1 MNKSE
6 LTQIDDVAKADLKQ
20 LLMQYHTSSNGLTS
34 QAAAD
39 RLAQDGPNTIRNV
52 KKRSEILVFIENFTS
67 MMAILL
73 WISGIIAMAA
83 HMVELGIAIWAVNV
97 INGCFSY
104 WQQHAAQ
111 KATDSLKKML
121 PSYVKVRRDGQSLR
135 VNTEDVVTGDLIE
148 LQAGDAVPADARII
162 TSANLEID
170 ESSLTGESVPVDK
183 TPEYHHDQGEFSQDN
198 MLFAGTVTTNGTALA
213 LVYATGMDTEF
224 GRIATLTQGQKKV
237 VYPLQR
243 ELNHLTRQL
252 TIIAMVIGIAF
263 FGLAIFFVH
272 YPVANSFIFAL
283 GMIVAFIPEGLLPTV
298 TLSLAQGTQRMAKR
312 HALLKNLNSVETL
325 GETTVI
331 CSDKTGTLTQNQM
344 TVNHLWLAGNTY
356 DVTGTGYVTNGKIMA
371 GNQAVSLEQDSDLA
385 TLIRIATLDNDTSV
399 DEGTSN
405 EKAKILG
412 TPTEA
417 ALVILTRKAGEDRQA
432 LTKQFERLGELPFD
446 SKRKLMSTITK
457 TPAGNWLIYTKGAL
471 GSELAACDRILDKGV
486 VRPLTEQDR
495 QRIVAANEQYAREGL
510 RSLAFSYREVTAD
523 DPLVGTKIADYTP
536 QTAETHMVFVGLMV
550 MSDPPRPEI
559 YDAVQKCH
567 RARIRIIMVTGDSPV
582 TAKSIAT
589 KIGITSANARV
600 ISGDELDQ
608 LSDDE
613 LRQALKGEVIFARVA
628 PEHKFRIV
636 SMCQKN
642 GEIVASTGDG
652 VNDAP
657 ALKRADIGIAMG
669 VTGTDVA
676 KDAADMILTD
686 DNFASI
692 VSAIEEGRT
701 VYSNLQ
707 KFLLYILNSNVP
719 EAAPS
724 VVFLLTRGLVPLPL
738 TVMQILTVDLGTDL
752 LPALGLGIEK
762 PEPGMMD
769 QPPRPQNSHL
779 LNRQIIWKA
788 FGLYGLVASII
799 STCAYFFVNYVHGWP
814 NVALA
819 ASGSLYAQATT
830 MTLGAIIFCQIAAAM
845 NCRTQISSVFSVGL
859 FSNRRIWL
867 GIVVE
872 IVLLGILMEVPLLQ
886 EIFNTAP
893 LNSAEWL
900 FLACIPIPLF
910 LLEEGRKLLVR
921 HLRVRSQS

>member
-6 LTQIDDVAKADLKQ
+6 STQIDDVAKADLKQ
-20 LLMQYHTSSNGLTS
+20 LLAQYHTSSNGLTS

-183 TPEYHHDQGEFSQDN
+183 TPEYHHGQGEFSQDN
-198 MLFAGTVTTNGTALA
+198 MLFAGTVTANGTALG

-371 GNQAVSLEQDSDLA
+371 GNQVVSLEQDSDLA

-399 DEGTSN
+399 DEGTGN

-457 TPAGNWLIYTKGAL
+457 TPAGNRLIYTKGRWGA
-471 GSELAACDRILDKGV
+471 SW
-486 VRPLTEQDR
+486 
-495 QRIVAANEQYAREGL
+495 
-510 RSLAFSYREVTAD
+510 
-523 DPLVGTKIADYTP
+523 PLVT
-536 QTAETHMVFVGLMV
+536 EF
-550 MSDPPRPEI
+550 
-559 YDAVQKCH
+559 
-567 RARIRIIMVTGDSPV
+567 
-582 TAKSIAT
+582 
-589 KIGITSANARV
+589 
-600 ISGDELDQ
+600 
-608 LSDDE
+608 
-613 LRQALKGEVIFARVA
+613 
-628 PEHKFRIV
+628 
-636 SMCQKN
+636 
-642 GEIVASTGDG
+642 
-652 VNDAP
+652 
-657 ALKRADIGIAMG
+657 
-669 VTGTDVA
+669 
-676 KDAADMILTD
+676 
-686 DNFASI
+686 
-692 VSAIEEGRT
+692 
-701 VYSNLQ
+701 
-707 KFLLYILNSNVP
+707 
-719 EAAPS
+719 
-724 VVFLLTRGLVPLPL
+724 
-738 TVMQILTVDLGTDL
+738 
-752 LPALGLGIEK
+752 
-762 PEPGMMD
+762 
-769 QPPRPQNSHL
+769 
-779 LNRQIIWKA
+779 
-788 FGLYGLVASII
+788 
-799 STCAYFFVNYVHGWP
+799 
-814 NVALA
+814 
-819 ASGSLYAQATT
+819 
-830 MTLGAIIFCQIAAAM
+830 
-845 NCRTQISSVFSVGL
+845 
-859 FSNRRIWL
+859 
-867 GIVVE
+867 
-872 IVLLGILMEVPLLQ
+872 
-886 EIFNTAP
+886 
-893 LNSAEWL
+893 
-900 FLACIPIPLF
+900 
-910 LLEEGRKLLVR
+910 
-921 HLRVRSQS
+921 